1 MRKKLWIFM
10 ALALVIPAFMF
21 TVSCQK
27 QVTET
32 TEEPVA
38 EAAEPVKEE
47 APPAAEEKEPE
58 AVEVTSDEGV
68 AADERA
74 LMAARNA
81 FLSDHVYFAFDKYNL
96 DDAAQ
101 EVLMSKADFLR
112 ENPDIYIT
120 VEGHCDE
127 RGTNEYNLA
136 LGDRRAESSKSFLV
150 DMGIEAYRIS
160 TVSYGEERPFCD
172 EKNEECWAKNRRGQF
187 IIN

>member
-1 MRKKLWIFM
+1 MRKKLWIFV
-10 ALALVIPAFMF
+10 ALVLVIPAFMF
-21 TVSCQK
+21 TVSCQQK
-27 QVTET
+27 TVKA
-32 TEEPVA
+32 TEEPEA
-38 EAAEPVKEE
+38 EVAEPVKEE
-47 APPAAEEKEPE
+47 AQPVVEEKE
-58 AVEVTSDEGV
+58 EVAEVARDESV

-81 FLSDHVYFAFDKYNL
+81 FLSEHIYFAFDKYNL
-96 DDAAQ
+96 DDASQ
-101 EVLMSKADFLR
+101 SVLLSKADFLR

>member
-1 MRKKLWIFM
+1 MRKKLWIFV
-10 ALALVIPAFMF
+10 ALVLVIPAFML

-27 QVTET
+27 QTVKA

-38 EAAEPVKEE
+38 EEAEPVKEE
-47 APPAAEEKEPE
+47 AEVVVAEKEE
-58 AVEVTSDEGV
+58 EVVEVTSDESL

-81 FLSDHVYFAFDKYNL
+81 FLSEHTYFAFDKYNL

-120 VEGHCDE
+120 IEGHCDE

-160 TVSYGEERPFCD
+160 TVSYGEESPFCD
-172 EKNEECWAKNRRGQF
+172 EKTEECWSNNRRDQF
-187 IIN
+187 VIN

>member
-1 MRKKLWIFM
+1 MRKNVWIYV
-10 ALALVIPAFMF
+10 ALVLVIPAFMF

-38 EAAEPVKEE
+38 EAAEPAKEE
-47 APPAAEEKEPE
+47 PTPVAEEKPE
-58 AVEVTSDEGV
+58 EVEVASTEGV
-68 AADERA
+68 AEDERA

-81 FLSDHVYFAFDKYNL
+81 FLSEHIYFAFDKYNL

-101 EVLMSKADFLR
+101 ETLMSKADFLR

-120 VEGHCDE
+120 IEGHADE

-136 LGDRRAESSKSFLV
+136 LGDRRAESAKSFLV

-160 TVSYGEERPFCD
+160 TVSYGEERPFCMESD
-172 EKNEECWAKNRRGQF
+172 EECWSKNRRDQF
-187 IIN
+187 VIN

>member
-1 MRKKLWIFM
+1 MRKKLWIFV
-10 ALALVIPAFMF
+10 ALVLVIPAFML

-27 QVTET
+27 QTVKA

-38 EAAEPVKEE
+38 EAAEPAKEE
-47 APPAAEEKEPE
+47 AAPVVEETGEV
-58 AVEVTSDEGV
+58 VEVTSDESV

-81 FLSDHVYFAFDKYNL
+81 FLSEHVYFAFDKYNL

-101 EVLMSKADFLR
+101 EVLMGKADFLR

-120 VEGHCDE
+120 IEGHCDE

-160 TVSYGEERPFCD
+160 TVSYGEERPFCNQS
-172 EKNEECWAKNRRGQF
+172 NEECWSKNRRDQF
-187 IIN
+187 VIN